1 MQQLRLSGALVQCCL
16 PTIRPRRRP
25 FRSNRRSDRE

>member
-16 PTIRPRRRP
+16 PTIRPRQDP
-25 FRSNRRSDRE
+25 FRSNRQPDRE